1 MAKNNQEFTTVVTL
15 NAKQAK
21 DELKQMQD
29 TIDRLKAKKDALV
42 KAPNSNASDIKNAN
56 KELREA
62 EAKLRAYKSG
72 VSDVIDTLGNLGA
85 ASMGEIEKATRALK
99 KRMKDVTDPDEY
111 RQLDEVLQKAN
122 ARILELKDTAGDSAQ
137 EMKKNSEAGKNLS
150 NVLANLNTSSM
161 EELRRAAAAAQE
173 KLSKLQPDTTPYK
186 AAAADLIK

>member
-1 MAKNNQEFTTVVTL
+1 MLPLVKNQKVAFFMAKNNQEFTTVVTL

-29 TIDRLKAKKDALV
+29 TIDKLKAKKDALV
-42 KAPNSNASDIKNAN
+42 KDPNSSASDIN
-56 KELREA
+56 KTNKALREA
-62 EAKLRAYKSG
+62 EARLKAYKSG
-72 VSDVIDTLGNLGA
+72 VSDVIDTLNNLGS

-111 RQLDEVLQKAN
+111 KQLDEVLQKAN
-122 ARILELKDTAGDSAQ
+122 ARILELKETAGDSAK

-161 EELRRAAAAAQE
+161 EV
-173 KLSKLQPDTTPYK
+173 
-186 AAAADLIK
+186 